1 MKKKIIRCGTF
12 LLFSGLVVG
21 GGVIY
26 YLFNMSHK
34 DVQAAALDFHF
45 EARELV
51 NEYLASAQMVNN
63 KYALEERDFKI
74 ATAKGTIASNDMEMK
89 QQDLVFLKEAAK
101 QKSIEC
107 TFLENINV
115 RVQHLKIGEMKLPG
129 DLFVRLIEQ

>member
-26 YLFNMSHK
+26 HLFNMSHK
-34 DVQAAALDFHF
+34 DVQAAALDFQL

-51 NEYLASAQMVNN
+51 NEYLASAQMANN
-63 KYALEERDFKI
+63 KYVMEEGDFKI
-74 ATAKGTIASNDMEMK
+74 ATGTMASNDKDMK
-89 QQDLVFLKEAAK
+89 QQDLVFLKESGK
-101 QKSIEC
+101 QTSVEC

-115 RVQHLKIGEMKLPG
+115 RVQHLKKGEMKLPG
-129 DLFVRLIEQ
+129 NLFVRLVE

>member
-34 DVQAAALDFHF
+34 DVQAAALDFHL

-51 NEYLASAQMVNN
+51 NEYLASAQMANN
-63 KYALEERDFKI
+63 KYALEEGDFKI
-74 ATAKGTIASNDMEMK
+74 GTATGTIASNDKDMK
-89 QQDLVFLKEAAK
+89 QQDLVFLKEAD
-101 QKSIEC
+101 IEC
-107 TFLENINV
+107 TFLESINV
-115 RVQHLKIGEMKLPG
+115 RVQHLKKGEMETT
-129 DLFVRLIEQ
+129 R